1 MKKNKILLL
10 LSLISTVG
18 ITGSSYTSNLT
29 KTDTTNNIIR
39 KKGKLNSENK
49 TKSLNAVGEI
59 ALETLEQYI
68 DASNYSIER
77 IMEIRDFGDN
87 SYVLV
92 EFNPIGYLIY
102 NVSNGDV
109 VECAPLSQS
118 PYLKTK
124 SQNLLYLP
132 MVGYFS
138 NISGKYTNLMDNK
151 EVNEKQFE
159 SYKKEARR
167 YHNKA
172 LSKIN
177 EDNVNRTKKGSDKE
191 VVRRRKNTVISYDP
205 YTMIYANTEVP
216 SSWYFKKCEVE
227 YAAAGDGSCG
237 YIAAGL
243 LLSYMEIF
251 RSTGYFSSYQAQR
264 YITEYNGSIFYTGVP
279 RVDDDFLYELDSNLG
294 GATLYELECAINSFM
309 SGKNKSYTIKK
320 SSGIFTNV
328 KKPVKDGFPTIYAGN
343 IEDFY
348 GGSGSHGV
356 VVYGIYDNG
365 NVLCHYGWA
374 GYTQVVMSTLG
385 LFSESGALSIYNN
398 SNHVH
403 NTYFILNGQTH
414 CGCGDLITC

>member
-102 NVSNGDV
+102 NVSNGDI
-109 VECAPLSQS
+109 VECAPLSES

-151 EVNEKQFE
+151 EV
-159 SYKKEARR
+159 
-167 YHNKA
+167 
-172 LSKIN
+172 
-177 EDNVNRTKKGSDKE
+177 SDKE
-191 VVRRRKNTVISYDP
+191 F
-205 YTMIYANTEVP
+205 E
-216 SSWYFKKCEVE
+216 
-227 YAAAGDGSCG
+227 
-237 YIAAGL
+237 
-243 LLSYMEIF
+243 
-251 RSTGYFSSYQAQR
+251 
-264 YITEYNGSIFYTGVP
+264 
-279 RVDDDFLYELDSNLG
+279 EL
-294 GATLYELECAINSFM
+294 AKIQEE
-309 SGKNKSYTIKK
+309 
-320 SSGIFTNV
+320 
-328 KKPVKDGFPTIYAGN
+328 
-343 IEDFY
+343 
-348 GGSGSHGV
+348 
-356 VVYGIYDNG
+356 
-365 NVLCHYGWA
+365 
-374 GYTQVVMSTLG
+374 
-385 LFSESGALSIYNN
+385 NN
-398 SNHVH
+398 
-403 NTYFILNGQTH
+403 Q
-414 CGCGDLITC
+414 

>member
-138 NISGKYTNLMDNK
+138 NISGKFTNLMDNK

-159 SYKKEARR
+159 SYKKEAKR

-191 VVRRRKNTVISYDP
+191 VVRKRKNTVTSYNP
-205 YTMIYANTEVP
+205 NTMIYADTEVP
-216 SSWYFKKCEVE
+216 SSWYFKKCQTQF
-227 YAAAGDGSCG
+227 AQLGNGCCG

-243 LLSYMEIF
+243 LLSYTEIF
-251 RSTGYFSSYQAQR
+251 RSSGYFSSYQAQR
-264 YITEYNGSIFYTGVP
+264 YITPYYGPSLYMGVP
-279 RVDDDFLYELDSNLG
+279 EVEDDFLYELHSNPG
-294 GATLYELECAINSFM
+294 GATRTEIKNAINSFM
-309 SGKNKSYTIKK
+309 SGKNKSYTMFSK
-320 SSGIFTNV
+320 
-328 KKPVKDGFPTIYAGN
+328 
-343 IEDFY
+343 
-348 GGSGSHGV
+348 
-356 VVYGIYDNG
+356 
-365 NVLCHYGWA
+365 VL
-374 GYTQVVMSTLG
+374 YT
-385 LFSESGALSIYNN
+385 
-398 SNHVH
+398 
-403 NTYFILNGQTH
+403 TYPS
-414 CGCGDLITC
+414 